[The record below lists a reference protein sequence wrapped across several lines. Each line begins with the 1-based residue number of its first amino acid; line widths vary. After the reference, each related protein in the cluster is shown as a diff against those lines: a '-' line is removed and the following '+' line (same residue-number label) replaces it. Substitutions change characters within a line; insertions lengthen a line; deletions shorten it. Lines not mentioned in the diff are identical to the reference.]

1 LELLLSC
8 HEFLQLLQQNHQ
20 AIGFAVLISH
30 TSALHFDI
38 MPLFRRLTSFT
49 KSKKN
54 GEEGKADGV
63 VNGTKTSVATQPST
77 AAKSNTTNGY
87 APAVVKEEEP
97 KQEEPKREVPKQEVP
112 KQDMHAVT
120 RADVASIFEQYAQLI
135 HASLRPLPN
144 QSGDG
149 VYLEKVNPGLK
160 GYTTGLYT
168 DICTG

>member
-1 LELLLSC
+1 M
-8 HEFLQLLQQNHQ
+8 
-20 AIGFAVLISH
+20 A
-30 TSALHFDI
+30 
-38 MPLFRRLTSFT
+38 LFRRLTSFT

-63 VNGTKTSVATQPST
+63 ANGTKTSNATQPST

-97 KQEEPKREVPKQEVP
+97 KKEEPKQEEPKEVVP
-112 KQDMHAVT
+112 AVT

-149 VYLEKVNPGLK
+149 AYLEKVNPGLK
-160 GYTTGLYT
+160 GYMTGLYT
-168 DICTG
+168 DIRIGRTDRILGRHALAGHQGLENSHAHYRGQS